1 MKQDKK
7 KIYII
12 SVAILVA
19 LIITLFLPILTG
31 RILGAIILFPCAI
44 VCLLLIKKRNALS
57 INTNQIIM
65 IMSVMGVV
73 YLVLYYL
80 SIFRFGYVKTG
91 YGLKWDNLLKLI
103 IPILTI
109 IVSSEIIRFV
119 LQSQKNKIVTVLA
132 YFICLIADV
141 LICANISGIN
151 TFSTFMDVVG
161 LTLFPGITYNFLY
174 NYLSKRYGI
183 LPNLIYRILTVL
195 VFYFIPYG
203 SGISDSLIAF
213 INILIP
219 LGIYFFIDSLY
230 ERKRRYALGE
240 TSVFVKRLSKVFTAI
255 CLVLMLAAIML
266 ISNQF
271 RYGAFVIATESMTGE
286 INKGDIIIYEEY
298 GDQVI
303 FEGLVIVFEKDSS
316 VIIHRVEKIEIING
330 IKKYYTKGDA
340 NEDCDAGFITE
351 ANIIGVVN
359 YKLPFLGYPS
369 LWIRN
374 LFKR

>member
-44 VCLLLIKKRNALS
+44 VCLLLIKKRNVLS

-132 YFICLIADV
+132 
-141 LICANISGIN
+141 
-151 TFSTFMDVVG
+151 
-161 LTLFPGITYNFLY
+161 P
-174 NYLSKRYGI
+174 LS
-183 LPNLIYRILTVL
+183 
-195 VFYFIPYG
+195 IP
-203 SGISDSLIAF
+203 
-213 INILIP
+213 
-219 LGIYFFIDSLY
+219 
-230 ERKRRYALGE
+230 
-240 TSVFVKRLSKVFTAI
+240 
-255 CLVLMLAAIML
+255 
-266 ISNQF
+266 
-271 RYGAFVIATESMTGE
+271 
-286 INKGDIIIYEEY
+286 
-298 GDQVI
+298 
-303 FEGLVIVFEKDSS
+303 
-316 VIIHRVEKIEIING
+316 
-330 IKKYYTKGDA
+330 
-340 NEDCDAGFITE
+340 
-351 ANIIGVVN
+351 
-359 YKLPFLGYPS
+359 
-369 LWIRN
+369 
-374 LFKR
+374 

>member
-7 KIYII
+7 KVYII
-12 SVAILVA
+12 SISILVT
-19 LIITLFLPILTG
+19 LIIALFVPILTG
-31 RILGAIILFPCAI
+31 RIWGAIILLPCAI
-44 VCLLLIKKRNALS
+44 ICLLLIKKRNVLS

-65 IMSVMGVV
+65 IMSVMGIV

-91 YGLKWDNLLKLI
+91 YGLKWENIIRLI

-109 IVSSEIIRFV
+109 IVSSEIIRFI
-119 LQSQKNKIVTVLA
+119 LQSQKSKIVTVIA
-132 YFICLIADV
+132 YFICIIADV
-141 LICANISGIN
+141 LICTNIRGVN
-151 TFSTFMDVVG
+151 TFNMFMDVIG
-161 LTLFPGITYNFLY
+161 LTLFPSITYNLLY

-183 LPNLIYRILTVL
+183 FPNLIYRILTVL

-203 SGISDSLIAF
+203 SGISDSLVAF
-213 INILIP
+213 INVLIP
-219 LGIYFFIDSLY
+219 LGIYFFIDNLY

-240 TSVFVKRLSKVFTAI
+240 TSVIVKRLSKVFTAI
-255 CLVLMLAAIML
+255 CLALMLFVITI

-303 FEGLVIVFEKDSS
+303 FEGLVIVFEKDNS
-316 VIIHRVEKIEIING
+316 VIVHRVEKIEIING
-330 IKKYYTKGDA
+330 IKRYYTKGDA
-340 NEDCDAGFITE
+340 NEDLDVGFITE
-351 ANIIGVVN
+351 NNIIGVVN

-369 LWIRN
+369 IWMRN
-374 LFKR
+374 LFKQ

>member
-19 LIITLFLPILTG
+19 LIITLFLPVLTG

-44 VCLLLIKKRNALS
+44 VCLLLIKKRNVLS

-132 YFICLIADV
+132 YLICLIADV

-161 LTLFPGITYNFLY
+161 LTLFPGIIYNLLY
-174 NYLSKRYGI
+174 NYLSTRYGI

-303 FEGLVIVFEKDSS
+303 FEGLVIVFEKDNS

-330 IKKYYTKGDA
+330 IKRYYTKGDA
-340 NEDCDAGFITE
+340 NEDRDAGFITE
-351 ANIIGVVN
+351 GNIIGVVN

>member
-19 LIITLFLPILTG
+19 LIITLFLPVLTG

-44 VCLLLIKKRNALS
+44 VCLLLIKKRNVLS

-132 YFICLIADV
+132 YLVCLIADV

-161 LTLFPGITYNFLY
+161 LTLFPGIIYNLLY
-174 NYLSKRYGI
+174 NYLSTRYGI

-303 FEGLVIVFEKDSS
+303 FEGLVIVFEKDNS

-330 IKKYYTKGDA
+330 IKRYYTKGDA
-340 NEDCDAGFITE
+340 NEDRDAGFITE
-351 ANIIGVVN
+351 GNIIGVVN

>member
-12 SVAILVA
+12 STSILVA
-19 LIITLFLPILTG
+19 LIITLFIPFLTG

-44 VCLLLIKKRNALS
+44 ICILLIKKRNVLS

-65 IMSVMGVV
+65 IMSVMGIV

-91 YGLKWDNLLKLI
+91 YGLKWETILKLI

-109 IVSSEIIRFV
+109 IVSSEIIRFI
-119 LQSQKNKIVTVLA
+119 LQSQKSKIVTVHA

-151 TFSTFMDVVG
+151 SFSTFMDVVG
-161 LTLFPGITYNFLY
+161 LTLFPGITYNLLY
-174 NYLSKRYGI
+174 NYLSKRYGFV
-183 LPNLIYRILTVL
+183 PNLIYRILTVL

-203 SGISDSLIAF
+203 SGISDSLVAF
-213 INILIP
+213 INVIIP
-219 LGIYFFIDSLY
+219 IGIYYFIDSLY

-240 TSVFVKRLSKVFTAI
+240 TSVTIKRLSKVFTAV
-255 CLVLMLAAIML
+255 CLVMMLSVIML

-316 VIIHRVEKIEIING
+316 VIVHRVEKIEIING
-330 IKKYYTKGDA
+330 IKRYYTKGDA
-340 NEDCDAGFITE
+340 NEDPDAGFITE
-351 ANIIGVVN
+351 GNIIGVVN

>member
-240 TSVFVKRLSKVFTAI
+240 TSLFVKRLSKVFTAI